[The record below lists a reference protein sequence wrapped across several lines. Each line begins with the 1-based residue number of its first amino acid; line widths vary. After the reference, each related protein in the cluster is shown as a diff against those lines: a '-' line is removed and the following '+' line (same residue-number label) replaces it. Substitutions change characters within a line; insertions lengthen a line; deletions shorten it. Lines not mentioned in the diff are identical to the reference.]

1 MRWLFNALLES
12 ARLAKDVSRVLFRA
26 LILILK
32 GLLYGACA
40 LALSLLGCYFL
51 FLIVNM
57 YIPEGMARQVIL
69 TAVAGPLEVVGVLIL
84 LFHLSWGRVLGL
96 FILAIL
102 MWLGVAYWV
111 NYDIRF
117 LRRYIPFIYAA

>member
-1 MRWLFNALLES
+1 
-12 ARLAKDVSRVLFRA
+12 
-26 LILILK
+26 
-32 GLLYGACA
+32 
-40 LALSLLGCYFL
+40 
-51 FLIVNM
+51 M